1 LRDEEDGGGG
11 ASSSSSRRT
20 TTSTTGHGSSSSS
33 SNSGGGSSRAER
45 EEQAGTPMTIRALEA
60 SKKVVAK
67 LKAAGIN
74 LLALDFDMTVL
85 DIHTGRW
92 SLNIFNYL
100 FIYLFI

>member
-1 LRDEEDGGGG
+1 
-11 ASSSSSRRT
+11 
-20 TTSTTGHGSSSSS
+20 
-33 SNSGGGSSRAER
+33 
-45 EEQAGTPMTIRALEA
+45 MTIRALEA